1 MGCGRLVSVRD
12 GVLSKRGA
20 DQLGTLGSGNHY
32 LEIQCAKEIH
42 DKEAAKRFGITE
54 ENQIAVMFHCGSRG
68 FGHQIGTDY
77 LRIFEEAM
85 QKVLESLKEKFVDE
99 LKNIKDK
106 ESLKEFEIVF
116 FGRKAGEFTDLMKKM
131 KDMEP
136 EERKEFGQSANLVKK
151 ELLELFA
158 EKEEEIKALQMDKV
172 AEKERIDVTQP
183 FLGNKRKGHFHPNT
197 MVQKSLEDL
206 FISMGFVVLDGPE
219 IESEYY
225 NFEALNVPAD
235 HPARDMQDTF
245 YIKDNLNWV
254 MRTHTSPVQVRAMQ
268 KYGSPLKMIVPGRC
282 FRNEATDARH
292 EHTFYQLEGMIVDK
306 NINFSHLKGTLEIVA
321 RHLYGEETQVR
332 LRPKFYPFVEPG
344 VNGEVSCFLCKGE
357 GCRVCKK
364 TGWLEV
370 FGAGMVHPNV
380 LKAGGVDPDE
390 YQAFAFGFGLYRL
403 VMLKYMIEDVRAF
416 AGGDLKFLKQF

>member
-1 MGCGRLVSVRD
+1 
-12 GVLSKRGA
+12 
-20 DQLGTLGSGNHY
+20 
-32 LEIQCAKEIH
+32 
-42 DKEAAKRFGITE
+42 
-54 ENQIAVMFHCGSRG
+54 
-68 FGHQIGTDY
+68 
-77 LRIFEEAM
+77 M